1 MKKKKDS
8 YAGAVN
14 APIVDVTP
22 PTLLYYIMVVVV
34 DQEALT
40 KTGEEAVDLKKDD
53 RDFSNIS
60 RQPVSYCY
68 SNKKQST
75 DCEERNRRA
84 GQVIK

>member
-1 MKKKKDS
+1 MKKRKDS

-40 KTGEEAVDLKKDD
+40 ETGEKAVDLQKDD
-53 RDFSNIS
+53 RK
-60 RQPVSYCY
+60 V
-68 SNKKQST
+68 
-75 DCEERNRRA
+75 E
-84 GQVIK
+84 